1 MKVIRQ
7 FSAVAASLLAACAFT
22 VAGAPAASGAPVGPT
37 LTAAPVSVFQI
48 PAIGVKV
55 SGLVIPGPHLASV
68 NASSAAPGRTTFSAP
83 ARPET
88 CATTAGGS
96 LVRINYVNV
105 RTGDR
110 GVSVVKPCP
119 FFLDSAPTH
128 QTVRTGSGPVVFTV
142 SITGSWAY
150 PNAGQPSL
158 PGGGG
163 FVAP

>member
-7 FSAVAASLLAACAFT
+7 CSAMAAALLAACAFT

-68 NASSAAPGRTTFSAP
+68 NAASAAPGRTTFSAP

-128 QTVRTGSGPVVFTV
+128 QTVRTGSGPVVFSV
-142 SITGSWAY
+142 SVTGSWAY

>member
-1 MKVIRQ
+1 MKFSRQ
-7 FSAVAASLLAACAFT
+7 FSAVAVSLLAACAFT
-22 VAGAPAASGAPVGPT
+22 VSGAPAASAAPVGPT
-37 LTAAPVSVFQI
+37 LTAAPVSVLQI

-68 NASSAAPGRTTFSAP
+68 NAASAAPGKTTFSTSAS
-83 ARPET
+83 PET
-88 CATTAGGS
+88 CATTVGGS

-110 GVSVVKPCP
+110 GTSVVKPCP
-119 FFLDSAPTH
+119 YFLDPAPTH
-128 QTVRTGSGPVVFTV
+128 QTVHTGSGPVAFTV